1 MLNTKVFKS
10 SGPDNIP
17 NRIIK
22 DFAYELAEP
31 VCHIFNTSLSTGEFP
46 NIWKDALITPIP
58 KAYPVSI
65 RILWGGVAPNLSYS
79 LFVQNSRGLCGQLDG
94 GWRET

>member
-65 RILWGGVAPNLSYS
+65 RIL
-79 LFVQNSRGLCGQLDG
+79 
-94 GWRET
+94 

>member
-46 NIWKDALITPIP
+46 NIWKDALI
-58 KAYPVSI
+58 
-65 RILWGGVAPNLSYS
+65 SYT
-79 LFVQNSRGLCGQLDG
+79 NP
-94 GWRET
+94 